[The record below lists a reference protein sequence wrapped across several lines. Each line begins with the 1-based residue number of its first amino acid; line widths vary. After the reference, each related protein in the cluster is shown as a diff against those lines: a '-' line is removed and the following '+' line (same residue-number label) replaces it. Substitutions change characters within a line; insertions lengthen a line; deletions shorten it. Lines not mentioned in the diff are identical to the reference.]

1 MLNSILSKYLL
12 SHKRLVVPQLGAFLV
27 KEPGVS
33 VLFSE
38 LLKRD
43 DGVLRG
49 LLREEGLGELEAAGE
64 IDRFVFEVR
73 HAVEHGKPCELEGF
87 GVFSPG
93 PNATI
98 AFEYR
103 PAPEVPTQNAAD
115 VLQTYPEG
123 PMEQSV
129 ADHAATQ
136 SAAISGQSATSAGPS
151 DTTAGPSDTTTGQT
165 TTTAGSSDESAAA
178 AAKNP
183 NGRSAIRTDKVAEAV
198 ETAFADPRVSP
209 SVKMNPEPYVRGLKY
224 GKPHKTTDAYRYVD
238 RPPRRRFDRFLW
250 LAILAAGLAVAA
262 IAFGYWHEMQER
274 KAEASEEPT
283 GQALQTPATDAQAL
297 AVGQRVAAVQS
308 SAANPAAQSAV
319 PAASDI
325 PATSDIPAD
334 TAVQPSAA
342 SDAPAATTAAPSDV
356 PAARSASAAQTTA
369 SRPQP
374 KSRAAAG
381 HNPNQTDK

>member
-103 PAPEVPTQNAAD
+103 PAPEVPPQNAAD
-115 VLQTYPEG
+115 VFQTFPEG
-123 PMEQSV
+123 SMEQSV

-136 SAAISGQSATSAGPS
+136 SAATSGQSAATSGSSETTSGPS
-151 DTTAGPSDTTTGQT
+151 ASTAGPSE
-165 TTTAGSSDESAAA
+165 ESAAA
-178 AAKNP
+178 ASKNP
-183 NGRSAIRTDKVAEAV
+183 NGRSAIRPDKVAEAV

-283 GQALQTPATDAQAL
+283 GQALQTPATDAQPEDGQAVPVAQAL
-297 AVGQRVAAVQS
+297 AVGQRVAPVQS

-319 PAASDI
+319 PAASN
-325 PATSDIPAD
+325 IPAD

-342 SDAPAATTAAPSDV
+342 SDAPAATPAAPTDAPAAQPASAVRTTAAP
-356 PAARSASAAQTTA
+356 
-369 SRPQP
+369 
-374 KSRAAAG
+374 AAG
-381 HNPNQTDK
+381 TPCGRRTQPEPNR